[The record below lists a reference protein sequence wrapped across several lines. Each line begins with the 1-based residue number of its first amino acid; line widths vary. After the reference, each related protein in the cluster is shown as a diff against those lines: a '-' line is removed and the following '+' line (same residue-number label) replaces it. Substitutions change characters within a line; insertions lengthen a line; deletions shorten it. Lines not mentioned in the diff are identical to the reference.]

1 MSKVEKKDKP
11 KRINSYNIA
20 LREWNAERKK
30 RNLKWLSPK
39 KGTPEYQEVQALKK
53 QIEEQSKKPK
63 EKKVVKFNDEKVKND
78 KKNVKPRDSH
88 DSAIKK
94 LMKTNAILTDKIVA
108 ETDTKKV
115 LELVERLKMNTQ
127 MLVNVRER
135 KSRQ

>member
-127 MLVNVRER
+127 MLVNVREM

>member
-1 MSKVEKKDKP
+1 MSETKKDKP

-39 KGTPEYQEVQALKK
+39 KGTPEYEEVQALKK
-53 QIEEQSKKPK
+53 KIEESKKAPK
-63 EKKVVKFNDEKVKND
+63 VIKFNDEKVKND

-94 LMKTNAILTDKIVA
+94 LMKTNKVLTDKIVA

-127 MLVNVRER
+127 MLVNVREMKAR
-135 KSRQ
+135 

>member
-1 MSKVEKKDKP
+1 MSETKKDKP

-30 RNLKWLSPK
+30 RNLKWSSPK
-39 KGTPEYQEVQALKK
+39 KSTPEYLEVQALKK
-53 QIEEQSKKPK
+53 QIEEAKKAP
-63 EKKVVKFNDEKVKND
+63 KVVKFNDEKVKND

-94 LMKTNAILTDKIVA
+94 LMKTNKVLSDKIVA

-127 MLVNVRER
+127 MLVNVREM
-135 KSRQ
+135 KARQ

>member
-1 MSKVEKKDKP
+1 MSETKKDKP

-30 RNLKWLSPK
+30 RNLKWMSPK
-39 KGTPEYQEVQALKK
+39 KSTPEYQEVQALKK
-53 QIEEQSKKPK
+53 KIEEEKKKPK
-63 EKKVVKFNDEKVKND
+63 EKKVVKFNDEKVNNN

-94 LMKTNAILTDKIVA
+94 LMKTNAILTDKIV
-108 ETDTKKV
+108 EEKDTKKV

-127 MLVNVRER
+127 MLVNVREMKAR
-135 KSRQ
+135 T

>member
-1 MSKVEKKDKP
+1 MSETKKDKP

-30 RNLKWLSPK
+30 RNLKWNSPK
-39 KGTPEYQEVQALKK
+39 KGTPEYLEVQALKK
-53 QIEEQSKKPK
+53 QIEEAKKAP
-63 EKKVVKFNDEKVKND
+63 KVVKFNDEKVKND

-94 LMKTNAILTDKIVA
+94 LMKTNKVLSDKIVA

-127 MLVNVRER
+127 MLVNVREM
-135 KSRQ
+135 KARQ